1 MIRNLPQ
8 EDAKRC
14 YGNSRQSLALQG
26 GDEADQQYS
35 TADDGIDGVSNAI
48 IKSFD
53 RVVCIDGEEYPSRE
67 IRTLLPHSV
76 RAEISAFAPDGEDEG
91 TSRIHLRGNPE
102 DKGLELAESE
112 VMPDHVHL
120 FIGSPPKNAP
130 SLIVN
135 WVKGISA
142 RKYNQRY
149 DDRVKWTRSYYVGT
163 AGAPRRALSNSTSL
177 NRRVTTNEACQHV

>member
-1 MIRNLPQ
+1 MVKSTRH
-8 EDAKRC
+8 AKYELYYHIVFVPKYPRSHLT
-14 YGNSRQSLALQG
+14 GKTKERL
-26 GDEADQQYS
+26 EA
-35 TADDGIDGVSNAI
+35 I
-48 IKSFD
+48 F
-53 RVVCIDGEEYPSRE
+53 
-67 IRTLLPHSV
+67 
-76 RAEISAFAPDGEDEG
+76 AEIC
-91 TSRIHLRGNPE
+91 E
-102 DKGLELAESE
+102 DKDLELAESE

-163 AGAPRRALSNSTSL
+163 AGSTSKGA
-177 NRRVTTNEACQHV
+177 VEQYIAEQEGEDE

>member
-1 MIRNLPQ
+1 MVKSTRH
-8 EDAKRC
+8 AKYELYYHIVFVPKYRSSHLT
-14 YGNSRQSLALQG
+14 GKTKERL
-26 GDEADQQYS
+26 E
-35 TADDGIDGVSNAI
+35 TI
-48 IKSFD
+48 F
-53 RVVCIDGEEYPSRE
+53 
-67 IRTLLPHSV
+67 
-76 RAEISAFAPDGEDEG
+76 AEIC
-91 TSRIHLRGNPE
+91 E
-102 DKGLELAESE
+102 DKDLELAESE

-163 AGAPRRALSNSTSL
+163 EESTSKGTVE
-177 NRRVTTNEACQHV
+177 RYVTEQKGDDE

>member
-1 MIRNLPQ
+1 MVKSTRH
-8 EDAKRC
+8 AK
-14 YGNSRQSLALQG
+14 YELYYHIVFVPKYRQSCLTG
-26 GDEADQQYS
+26 K
-35 TADDGIDGVSNAI
+35 TAERLKTI
-48 IKSFD
+48 F
-53 RVVCIDGEEYPSRE
+53 
-67 IRTLLPHSV
+67 
-76 RAEISAFAPDGEDEG
+76 AEIC
-91 TSRIHLRGNPE
+91 E
-102 DKGLELAESE
+102 DKGLELAECE

-163 AGAPRRALSNSTSL
+163 AGSDSKGAVEQYIAEQ
-177 NRRVTTNEACQHV
+177 EANA

>member
-1 MIRNLPQ
+1 MVKSTRHAKYELYYHIVFVPKSGGI
-8 EDAKRC
+8 EDSAD
-14 YGNSRQSLALQG
+14 LAEQG
-26 GDEADQQYS
+26 SAQYRRSHLTGKTKERLEAIF
-35 TADDGIDGVSNAI
+35 T
-48 IKSFD
+48 
-53 RVVCIDGEEYPSRE
+53 E
-67 IRTLLPHSV
+67 IC
-76 RAEISAFAPDGEDEG
+76 
-91 TSRIHLRGNPE
+91 E
-102 DKGLELAESE
+102 DKGLELAECE

-163 AGAPRRALSNSTSL
+163 AGSASKGA
-177 NRRVTTNEACQHV
+177 VEQYIAEQEGDDE

>member
-1 MIRNLPQ
+1 MVKRTRH
-8 EDAKRC
+8 AKYELYYHIVFVPKYRRSNPT
-14 YGNSRQSLALQG
+14 GKTKERL
-26 GDEADQQYS
+26 EA
-35 TADDGIDGVSNAI
+35 I
-48 IKSFD
+48 F
-53 RVVCIDGEEYPSRE
+53 
-67 IRTLLPHSV
+67 
-76 RAEISAFAPDGEDEG
+76 AEIC
-91 TSRIHLRGNPE
+91 E
-102 DKGLELAESE
+102 DKGLELTESE

-163 AGAPRRALSNSTSL
+163 AGSTSKGA
-177 NRRVTTNEACQHV
+177 VEQYIAEQEGGDE

>member
-1 MIRNLPQ
+1 MVKSTRH
-8 EDAKRC
+8 AKYELYYYIVFVPKYRRSHLT
-14 YGNSRQSLALQG
+14 GKTKERLK
-26 GDEADQQYS
+26 
-35 TADDGIDGVSNAI
+35 TI
-48 IKSFD
+48 F
-53 RVVCIDGEEYPSRE
+53 
-67 IRTLLPHSV
+67 
-76 RAEISAFAPDGEDEG
+76 AEIC
-91 TSRIHLRGNPE
+91 E

-135 WVKGISA
+135 WLKGISA

-163 AGAPRRALSNSTSL
+163 AGSPSEGAVEQYIA
-177 NRRVTTNEACQHV
+177 EQEGDDE

>member
-1 MIRNLPQ
+1 MVKSTRH
-8 EDAKRC
+8 AKYELYYHIVFVPKYRRSHLT
-14 YGNSRQSLALQG
+14 GQTKERL
-26 GDEADQQYS
+26 E
-35 TADDGIDGVSNAI
+35 TI
-48 IKSFD
+48 F
-53 RVVCIDGEEYPSRE
+53 
-67 IRTLLPHSV
+67 
-76 RAEISAFAPDGEDEG
+76 AEIC
-91 TSRIHLRGNPE
+91 E

-149 DDRVKWTRSYYVGT
+149 DDRVKWTRSYYVGA
-163 AGAPRRALSNSTSL
+163 AGSASKGAVEQYIAEHESDD
-177 NRRVTTNEACQHV
+177 A

>member
-1 MIRNLPQ
+1 MVKSTRHAKYELYYHIVFVPKPGGI
-8 EDAKRC
+8 EDSAD
-14 YGNSRQSLALQG
+14 LAEQG
-26 GDEADQQYS
+26 SAQYRRS
-35 TADDGIDGVSNAI
+35 HLT
-48 IKSFD
+48 
-53 RVVCIDGEEYPSRE
+53 GETKERLE
-67 IRTLLPHSV
+67 TIF
-76 RAEISAFAPDGEDEG
+76 AEIC
-91 TSRIHLRGNPE
+91 E
-102 DKGLELAESE
+102 DKDLELAECE

-163 AGAPRRALSNSTSL
+163 AGNASKGAVERYIA
-177 NRRVTTNEACQHV
+177 EQEDDDE

>member
-1 MIRNLPQ
+1 VI
-8 EDAKRC
+8 
-14 YGNSRQSLALQG
+14 
-26 GDEADQQYS
+26 
-35 TADDGIDGVSNAI
+35 
-48 IKSFD
+48 
-53 RVVCIDGEEYPSRE
+53 VCIDGEEYPSRE

-76 RAEISAFAPDGEDEG
+76 RAEISAFAPDGETKERLE
-91 TSRIHLRGNPE
+91 SIFAEICE

-163 AGAPRRALSNSTSL
+163 AGSASKGA
-177 NRRVTTNEACQHV
+177 VEQYIAEQEGDDE